1 MTPKSG
7 NLPPQ
12 KLFHTPTLHC
22 SSGHSA
28 MTIGMGM
35 GMTPLTPSTPGACSK
50 ISDVESLD
58 SVETSST
65 ITPEF
70 SKLKLG
76 KGRGRPRKQLVQ
88 PTIDDFP
95 NDGTEEEKSKYIRKK
110 TTEMWRFKK
119 LTSSDSAEY
128 RAKENARVKE
138 YLRNRKTKNGKQ
150 GEESSASNEDE
161 SERKKELDRA
171 R

>member
-12 KLFHTPTLHC
+12 KLFYTPTSQG
-22 SSGHSA
+22 SSVHSA
-28 MTIGMGM
+28 MGM
-35 GMTPLTPSTPGACSK
+35 GMTPLTPSTPGASSK

-58 SVETSST
+58 SVETTSST

-70 SKLKLG
+70 SKMKLG

-95 NDGTEEEKSKYIRKK
+95 NEGTDEEKSRYIRKK
-110 TTEMWRFKK
+110 TTELWRYKK
-119 LTSSDSAEY
+119 LTSSNSAEY
-128 RAKENARVKE
+128 RARENARVKE
-138 YLRNRKTKNGKQ
+138 YIRNRKAKEGKL
-150 GEESSASNEDE
+150 GEESTTSNDDE
-161 SERKKELDRA
+161 SERKKELGRA